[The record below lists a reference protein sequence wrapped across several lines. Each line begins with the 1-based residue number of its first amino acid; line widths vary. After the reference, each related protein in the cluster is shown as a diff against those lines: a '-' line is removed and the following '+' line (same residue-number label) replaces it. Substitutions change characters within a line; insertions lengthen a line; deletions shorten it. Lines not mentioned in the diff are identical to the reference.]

1 VGNQA
6 VQYALDH
13 PPESGRIAAYAG
25 PSSYIL
31 WRDPETPV
39 VIDGWLEHFTAGQLR
54 ANFGILHGSRRDPT
68 RYVRRLDV
76 GGVIAYLPEA
86 IERLEANGFV
96 ARLSA
101 EHGTYLVRRGLRIG
115 GPGRQMSGGG
125 SGAAL
130 PSSAAST
137 GAVSK

>member
-1 VGNQA
+1 V
-6 VQYALDH
+6 
-13 PPESGRIAAYAG
+13 
-25 PSSYIL
+25 
-31 WRDPETPV
+31 
-39 VIDGWLEHFTAGQLR
+39 
-54 ANFGILHGSRRDPT
+54 ILHGSRRDPT